1 MLYRLEKLIGMSIG
15 ATNGDV
21 GKIKDVYFD
30 DQDWAVCYLVVDT
43 GSWLDERKVLISP
56 FKIERIEWDQ
66 RMVHVR
72 LTKDQIQGSPP
83 IDTQMPVSRQ
93 HEVDLGNYYGYPEYW
108 SGLMLWG
115 STPFPMVPVDDVPRG
130 KDPTD
135 TSAVVH
141 GDPHLHSIK
150 EVTGY
155 HLQATDDAIGHLQ
168 DFLIEEES
176 WSIRYILVDTRD
188 WWPGKH
194 VVIPPQWIKQLDW
207 SEKTVNVDVEKE
219 TVQSAPEYNLSTN
232 FSRVH
237 EESLYQHYERPHY
250 W

>member
-1 MLYRLEKLIGMSIG
+1 MLYRLDKLIGMSIG

-30 DQDWAVCYLVVDT
+30 DQYWAVRYLVVDT
-43 GSWLDERKVLISP
+43 GGWLADRKVLISP
-56 FKIERIEWDQ
+56 FTIARIDRDQ
-66 RMVHVR
+66 RMVHLR
-72 LTKDQIQGSPP
+72 LSKEQIENSPS

-115 STPFPMVPVDDVPRG
+115 SAPFPMMPVDDVVPG
-130 KDPTD
+130 KVAAAN
-135 TSAVVH
+135 AVEH

-155 HLQATDDAIGHLQ
+155 HLQASDDSIGHLQ
-168 DFLIEEES
+168 DFLIEDDS
-176 WSIRYILVDTRD
+176 WAIRYIVVDTRD

-194 VVIPPQWIKQLDW
+194 VVMPPQWIKKLSW
-207 SEKTVNVDVEKE
+207 SEQTVSVDVTRDTLK
-219 TVQSAPEYNLSTN
+219 SAPEYDSEID
-232 FSRVH
+232 FSRVY
-237 EESLYQHYERPHY
+237 EDKLYQHYERQRY
-250 W
+250 WE